1 MSDLEN
7 VQWIELEKLQP
18 FQDYPFAVRDDEQM
32 MIIADSVR
40 SIGIL
45 TPALVRPLENGS
57 YELISGHR
65 RKRACELAGIPCM
78 PAIIRQVNYDEAT
91 ILMVDS
97 NLQREVILPSERARA
112 YKMKLDALKH
122 QGARNDLTSVQVGQK
137 LNRKT
142 SRDRIADGSPDSSSQ
157 IQRYLRLNALIPGL
171 LQLVDGSRIA
181 LTPAVELSFLTEEEQ
196 RLLLITIQSEETT
209 PSLSQSQRL
218 KRLSQQGKL
227 SEDMILNIMLER
239 KKPESWNLSL
249 PIQKI
254 SQFFPSSYTPQR
266 MEETIFRLLGAWK
279 RSREKR

>member
-65 RKRACELAGIPCM
+65 RKRACELAGIPW
-78 PAIIRQVNYDEAT
+78 QVNYDEAT